1 MNEKEEKLVARIF
14 SEVIDMK
21 LSKYQ
26 SLFLYQL
33 AIRRYKVNKKGKD
46 ETMDVSAGKIM
57 KRMPELCK
65 KTAGLEHKRNIVE
78 TSANKCLRN
87 LDEELSN
94 ADLDEKFFRGD
105 TVINVIDYLIRE

>member
-33 AIRRYKVNKKGKD
+33 AIRRYKVNKKEKN
-46 ETMDVSAGKIM
+46 ESMEVSVGKIM
-57 KRMPELCK
+57 KRMPDLCK
-65 KTAGLEHKRNIVE
+65 KTKGLEHKRNIVE
-78 TSANKCLRN
+78 TSADKCLRN

-94 ADLDEKFFRGD
+94 ADIDEKFFRGD
-105 TVINVIDYLIRE
+105 TVVNVIEHLIR